1 MIEIVISLITVI
13 VSFLVNAGVVKLLS
27 LCFGFAFS
35 WKLALGIWLVSLALK
50 NIFRK
55 EKN

>member
-1 MIEIVISLITVI
+1 MIEVIIALITII

-50 NIFRK
+50 NIFRQ